1 MKVRAIA
8 FGVGGAI
15 ALAFTFIGAC
25 TVFDGLDG
33 KVITDGGGDVVA
45 PNDANLIQ
53 GEQVGY
59 LSVADGVAFCSN
71 VFACPNLATSVEW
84 SIDVPVDQNHFS
96 SCVDWVSGPL
106 PKDRNG
112 HDVTA
117 AILQCIAKAKS
128 CTAAGAC
135 LWQEQLPT
143 GDPRCNGKDA
153 GKLGSCGD
161 DGGSIYFCGANPGLL
176 HCANAFFSAGSTC
189 MYDDAG
195 APWCTTLPCGAQQC
209 LGDMLSYCGTD
220 GLQFSQNCAMG
231 GFTCGF
237 DSKEGYD
244 DCLTNGSRKVCNSL
258 AISCSGT
265 TVEICDGYFISDYD
279 CATYGGTCDQ
289 TGFPRCKRPNESCTP
304 LDGDVDVCTANN
316 LTLCVNGAKTTFDC
330 TTLGKTCAG
339 ASGGQSGH
347 CQ

>member
-1 MKVRAIA
+1 MRAIA
-8 FGVGGAI
+8 VGVGV
-15 ALAFTFIGAC
+15 ALALVVTFFGAC

-33 KVITDGGGDVVA
+33 KVVTDGGSDAIV
-45 PNDANLIQ
+45 PNDANLLQ
-53 GEQVGY
+53 GEQPGY
-59 LSVADGVAFCSN
+59 LSVSDGVAFCSN

-84 SIDVPVDQNHFS
+84 SIDVPVDTNHFS

-112 HDVTA
+112 HDITA
-117 AILQCIAKAKS
+117 PILQCIAKATS
-128 CTAAGAC
+128 CNAAGAC
-135 LWQEQLPT
+135 LWQEVIDV
-143 GDPRCNGKDA
+143 GDPRCAGKDA

-161 DGGSIYFCGANPGLL
+161 DGGSIYFCGASPGLV
-176 HCANAFFSAGSTC
+176 HCNNAFFTAGSSC

-209 LGDMLSYCGTD
+209 LGDMLTYCGTD

-231 GFTCGF
+231 GFTCGL
-237 DSKEGYD
+237 DAKEGYD

-258 AISCSGT
+258 AISCSGN
-265 TVEICDGYFISDYD
+265 TVEICDGYFVSDFD

-289 TGFPRCKRPNESCTP
+289 TAFPRCKRPNESCTA
-304 LDGDVDVCTANN
+304 LDGDVDVCAGNA
-316 LTLCVNGAKTTFDC
+316 LTLCVNGEKTSFDC